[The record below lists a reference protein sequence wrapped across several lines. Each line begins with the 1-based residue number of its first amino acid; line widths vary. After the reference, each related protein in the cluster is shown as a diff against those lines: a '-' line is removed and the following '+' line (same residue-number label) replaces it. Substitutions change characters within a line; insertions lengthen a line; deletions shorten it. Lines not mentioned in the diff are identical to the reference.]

1 MIANPVL
8 VRRPYEQNTAIVI
21 KQSSGEGY
29 VKVFFGDEVLHTYQT
44 HRSTENAAIM
54 VLLKPGYYCWWV
66 EKSQVKF
73 IK

>member
-8 VRRPYEQNTAIVI
+8 VRGPYEQNTVIVI
-21 KQSSGEGY
+21 KQNSGDGY
-29 VKVFFGDEVLHTYQT
+29 VKVFFGNEVLHTYQT
-44 HRSTENAAIM
+44 HLTTVDAVIM